1 MKRSALRAAIG
12 SVCLA
17 IALVCGL
24 VLSGCSKEPSAEELI
39 RQDISDTL
47 DRVKDLDDATA
58 EELKESMDTTSLE
71 PYGIDAEELI
81 RSMVDGFDYTIGTV
95 TVDEDAGAATAEL
108 TVTSKSMAELY
119 GSIGD
124 MISELLSGPDMLELI
139 TNEDALN
146 QRTGEL
152 IMEAVAAIE
161 PSEKQIELEYAK
173 GDDGWELDGG
183 SGAELAQIFV
193 GDTSAL
199 ANGLDETEPQAD
211 EPEANEPQANT
222 PQTDTNAASGVTVSQ
237 QNALESAQ
245 SYLKFSHFSY
255 TGLIDQLEYEEFS
268 TEDATWAADN
278 CGADWN
284 EQALGSARD
293 YLEFSA
299 FSYTGLIGQ
308 LEYEGFTS
316 EQATYAADNCG
327 ADWNEQAAKSAQSYL
342 DFSSFSR
349 NGLIEQLEYE
359 GFTSEQATYGV
370 DAVGL

>member
-1 MKRSALRAAIG
+1 MGRQTADTWLKKSEKVLSRSASSKEFPMKRSALRAAIG
-12 SVCLA
+12 SVYLV

-39 RQDISDTL
+39 RQDISDSL
-47 DRVKDLDDATA
+47 DRVKDLDDATV

-124 MISELLSGPDMLELI
+124 MI
-139 TNEDALN
+139 
-146 QRTGEL
+146 
-152 IMEAVAAIE
+152 
-161 PSEKQIELEYAK
+161 
-173 GDDGWELDGG
+173 
-183 SGAELAQIFV
+183 
-193 GDTSAL
+193 
-199 ANGLDETEPQAD
+199 NGLDETEPQAD
-211 EPEANEPQANT
+211 EPEANEPQVNT

-255 TGLIDQLEYEEFS
+255 TGLIGQLEYEEFS

-308 LEYEGFTS
+308 LEYEGFTT

-349 NGLIEQLEYE
+349 NGLIKQLEYE
-359 GFTSEQATYGV
+359 GFTSEQAIYGV